1 MDKDSLSSFLWKE
14 KPGEST
20 RLVPKKKL
28 SAPPSPPS
36 PKTFVVQPA
45 AALPL
50 EEKTSVPSES
60 APLRLRQ
67 ETDGAPAVVKP
78 KIVYTTPTK
87 TGSAESPK
95 ERKSF
100 LPSLVNH
107 NLWTKPSLEA
117 MAGMTEQEL
126 ARVEHFQI
134 GQYGIGSVTWPGLT
148 DVRFLNID
156 DLIIF
161 RKGAVTLFPDED
173 LKPPVGTGLNK
184 TAIIELF
191 VRPKN
196 LELAKKYESR
206 YVDEMRKLTEKNG
219 AEFLSYDLDAWRFRV
234 EHFSTWGIDESM
246 WVKID
251 SSAPGDEN
259 VRATNDLSLFSRI
272 EKDLFT
278 PDIDEEEDVYEESGE
293 GDESMDQQNKQA
305 VFAKEDFVGAL
316 AVAPPTREELKALGW
331 DLKVL
336 DLFLNQSFRASY
348 GPGGQLVFP
357 EHPVVCDSHNV
368 EFVVGKSIEKF
379 NQGYLEKL
387 TTLLKSEKTSSWS
400 DLLKLMGESNDS
412 LVSLI
417 TALMPSG
424 DQSPSSDSGAA
435 ATLAF
440 NDWLSRMNADIIRAD
455 PALSFSPAAALSS
468 HHYSPSASELLV
480 NSGHPRLALAA
491 AAAADEKS
499 RRLMQDQMSKI
510 RDADPNTHQVA
521 QILGGRLDNLGSEF
535 DDWEIELAL
544 RYWYCE
550 GDMSGFEPP
559 AKALEWRVMN
569 SIVLGESD
577 QLTKLLDS
585 PDLSGNELFA
595 MLVSIMLIQRK
606 LPLLFSQDQVC
617 KVITA
622 CSDYVLTH
630 PSVDWQL
637 SPIVLSFL
645 PSSGHRDQLIQDVV
659 LRHADKDCEV
669 LRELAIVSEHTLA
682 AVGELIERAPP
693 Q

>member
-1 MDKDSLSSFLWKE
+1 
-14 KPGEST
+14 
-20 RLVPKKKL
+20 
-28 SAPPSPPS
+28 
-36 PKTFVVQPA
+36 
-45 AALPL
+45 
-50 EEKTSVPSES
+50 
-60 APLRLRQ
+60 
-67 ETDGAPAVVKP
+67 
-78 KIVYTTPTK
+78 
-87 TGSAESPK
+87 
-95 ERKSF
+95 
-100 LPSLVNH
+100 
-107 NLWTKPSLEA
+107 
-117 MAGMTEQEL
+117 
-126 ARVEHFQI
+126 
-134 GQYGIGSVTWPGLT
+134 
-148 DVRFLNID
+148 
-156 DLIIF
+156 
-161 RKGAVTLFPDED
+161 
-173 LKPPVGTGLNK
+173 
-184 TAIIELF
+184 
-191 VRPKN
+191 
-196 LELAKKYESR
+196 
-206 YVDEMRKLTEKNG
+206 
-219 AEFLSYDLDAWRFRV
+219 
-234 EHFSTWGIDESM
+234 
-246 WVKID
+246 
-251 SSAPGDEN
+251 
-259 VRATNDLSLFSRI
+259 
-272 EKDLFT
+272 
-278 PDIDEEEDVYEESGE
+278 
-293 GDESMDQQNKQA
+293 
-305 VFAKEDFVGAL
+305 
-316 AVAPPTREELKALGW
+316 
-331 DLKVL
+331 
-336 DLFLNQSFRASY
+336 
-348 GPGGQLVFP
+348 
-357 EHPVVCDSHNV
+357 
-368 EFVVGKSIEKF
+368 
-379 NQGYLEKL
+379 
-387 TTLLKSEKTSSWS
+387 
-400 DLLKLMGESNDS
+400 
-412 LVSLI
+412 
-417 TALMPSG
+417 
-424 DQSPSSDSGAA
+424 
-435 ATLAF
+435 
-440 NDWLSRMNADIIRAD
+440 
-455 PALSFSPAAALSS
+455 
-468 HHYSPSASELLV
+468 V